1 MDEKARRRMNGLMA
15 LVFVFY
21 GLARFVDYFRF
32 GELPEALA
40 GAGFVLLA
48 FCVYQDRL
56 AHVPGSRT
64 SSTVDRLAQVGGYA
78 GLALVGWT
86 IVTALWR

>member
-1 MDEKARRRMNGLMA
+1 MDEKSRRRMNRLMA
-15 LVFVFY
+15 LVFVCY
-21 GLARFVDYFRF
+21 GLVRFVDYFKS

-48 FCVYQDRL
+48 FCVYRDRL
-56 AHVPGSRT
+56 APVPGSRA
-64 SSTVDRLAQVGGYA
+64 SSAVDRIAQVGGYV